1 MREEYALSASIGIE
15 QPQDPTGAPAK
26 GGGIFKLGSDRT
38 LLEMVIMGAVFLAL
52 WPVLG
57 QHRVTDFIIFCIL
70 VLSFDLLYGYMG
82 RLSFGH
88 VLYYGIGAYACGAF
102 IVYVTPNPLLGAL
115 VGVLAAIPVAMLIGL
130 IVSRADGAPFAL
142 TNLAFNQVGLF
153 LAISGLQDWTRGDNG
168 LPSTIMQ
175 PVGFFDFHQKDVNFW
190 FAMFWLMVVFYFLKR
205 LTRSPYGILLRS
217 IKEDESR
224 VRFLGYNTFYY
235 KWLTYV
241 LACSIAA
248 LPGVLHCLNYTFV
261 APQSVDPSNN
271 VEIIF
276 ASLLGGAGNLYGAV
290 VGGILYRLI
299 TNFLPIWVTDW
310 EAFLG
315 VVLLLLVFFFRK
327 GVVGYVTAWWAG
339 RRVPAA
345 QPQPQGG
352 EAL

>member
-1 MREEYALSASIGIE
+1 MNATNLV
-15 QPQDPTGAPAK
+15 QKPPDVPAK
-26 GGGIFKLGSDRT
+26 GSGVLRLGGDRT
-38 LLEMVIMGAVFLAL
+38 LLEMGIIVLVFLAL
-52 WPVLG
+52 WPLLG
-57 QHRVTDFIIFCIL
+57 QHRVTDFMIFCIL

-88 VLYYGIGAYACGAF
+88 VLYYGIGAYGCSAF
-102 IVYVTPNPLLGAL
+102 IVYVMPNPLLGAL
-115 VGVLAAIPVAMLIGL
+115 VGILVTIPVAMLLGL

-153 LAISGLQDWTRGDNG
+153 LAISGLQQWTLGDNG
-168 LPSTIMQ
+168 LPSTSMQ
-175 PVGFFDFHQKDVNFW
+175 PVGFLDFTQKPVNFW
-190 FAMFWLMVVFYFLKR
+190 FTMFWLLVVFYFLKR
-205 LTRSPYGILLRS
+205 LTRSPYGTLIRS

-241 LACSIAA
+241 IACTLAA
-248 LPGVLHCLNYTFV
+248 LPGVLHSLNYTFV
-261 APQSVDPSNN
+261 APQSVDPNGN

-276 ASLLGGAGNLYGAV
+276 ASLLGGAGNLYGAI
-290 VGGILYRLI
+290 VGGVIYRLI

-315 VVLLLLVFFFRK
+315 VVLLIMVFFFRK
-327 GVVGYVTAWWAG
+327 GVVGYVSAWWSG
-339 RRVPAA
+339 RQERAA
-345 QPQPQGG
+345 KPQTGGG

>member
-1 MREEYALSASIGIE
+1 MNGSVDLT
-15 QPQDPTGAPAK
+15 QHPPGAPAK
-26 GGGIFKLGSDRT
+26 GGGFLRLSRDRT
-38 LLEMVIMGAVFLAL
+38 LLEMAVMVLVFLAL

-57 QHRVTDFIIFCIL
+57 QHRVTDFMIFCIL

-88 VLYYGIGAYACGAF
+88 VLYYGIGAYASSAF

-115 VGVLAAIPVAMLIGL
+115 VGVLTAIPVAMLIGL

-153 LAISGLQDWTRGDNG
+153 LAISGLQQWTLGDNG

-175 PVGFFDFHQKDVNFW
+175 PVGFLDFTQKPVNFW
-190 FAMFWLMVVFYFLKR
+190 FAMFWLLVVFYFLKR
-205 LTRSPYGILLRS
+205 LTRSPYGILVRS

-241 LACSIAA
+241 IACSLAA
-248 LPGVLHCLNYTFV
+248 LPGVLHTLNYTFV
-261 APQSVDPSNN
+261 APQSIDPNGN

-276 ASLLGGAGNLYGAV
+276 ASLLGGAGNLYGAI
-290 VGGILYRLI
+290 VGGVIYRLI

-310 EAFLG
+310 EVFLG
-315 VVLLLLVFFFRK
+315 VVLLSMVFFFRK
-327 GVVGYVTAWWAG
+327 GVVGYVTTWWSGHQEEALEP
-339 RRVPAA
+339 RTR
-345 QPQPQGG
+345 GG